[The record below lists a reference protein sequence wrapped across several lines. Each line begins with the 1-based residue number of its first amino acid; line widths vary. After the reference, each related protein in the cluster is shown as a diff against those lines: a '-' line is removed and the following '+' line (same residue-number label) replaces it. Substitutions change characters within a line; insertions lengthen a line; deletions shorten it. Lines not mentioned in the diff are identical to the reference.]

1 MKKIVR
7 LTENDLVKLVKRV
20 ITEHDGMIDPSYF
33 AHNLTLPNKKAQPK
47 STDSSG
53 NLQSGGKIFSTMSN
67 KSIIYLNKFKEWVNS
82 NYPKLAVK
90 LKISK
95 NDTNDETKLTL
106 AFNYIIKKE
115 DNIWDWADNPEGE
128 KLGDFFMRNKDS

>member
-1 MKKIVR
+1 MKKIIR

-47 STDSSG
+47 SSDS
-53 NLQSGGKIFSTMSN
+53 GKIFNTMSN
-67 KSIIYLNKFKEWVNS
+67 KSITYLNEFKEWVNS
-82 NYPKLAVK
+82 NYPILAVK

-95 NDTNDETKLTL
+95 NDPKDETKLMI

-115 DNIWDWADNPEGE
+115 DNIWDWADNPEGK
-128 KLGDFFMRNKDS
+128 KLGDFFMRKKDS